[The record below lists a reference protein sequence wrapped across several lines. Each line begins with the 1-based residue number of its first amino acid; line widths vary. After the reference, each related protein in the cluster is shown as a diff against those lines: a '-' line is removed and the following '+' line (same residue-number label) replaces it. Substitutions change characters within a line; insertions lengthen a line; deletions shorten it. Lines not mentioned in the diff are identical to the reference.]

1 MIKKNL
7 LAYAKGGKYQPK
19 IISINDLVENTLSII
34 QHSLNPSIRVEAD
47 LTADSLTVKA
57 DQTQMQMAL
66 SAVLA
71 NGSEALE
78 SEGLIRVTTGIEEID
93 EAFALHNPG
102 SKPGSYVCLTVEDSG
117 KGMDEETKS
126 RIFEPFFSTKFQGRG
141 LGMAAAFGIIQN
153 HGGWISVDSEV
164 GRGTVV
170 RIYIPAVE
178 AQEEQRE
185 KPKIKPTKGNETVL
199 VIEDE
204 EILLELNRKLL
215 EKLGYNVLEARTG
228 KEADYIART
237 FDGEIHLAILDIILP
252 DMEGGAVYPL
262 IMEARPNLKV
272 IVCSGYSIDGP
283 AQEIIN
289 SGAQDFVQKPYDI
302 ATISEKLKE
311 ALEG

>member
-126 RIFEPFFSTKFQGRG
+126 RIFESFFSTKFQGRG
-141 LGMAAAFGIIQN
+141 LGMAAAFGIVKN

-170 RIYIPAVE
+170 RIYIPV
-178 AQEEQRE
+178 QSDYGYMPR
-185 KPKIKPTKGNETVL
+185 KDVL
-199 VIEDE
+199 S
-204 EILLELNRKLL
+204 ILK
-215 EKLGYNVLEARTG
+215 
-228 KEADYIART
+228 
-237 FDGEIHLAILDIILP
+237 
-252 DMEGGAVYPL
+252 
-262 IMEARPNLKV
+262 
-272 IVCSGYSIDGP
+272 
-283 AQEIIN
+283 
-289 SGAQDFVQKPYDI
+289 DFV
-302 ATISEKLKE
+302 L
-311 ALEG
+311 